1 MLPCRL
7 PRAPGVPRE
16 LPRHDGRAADAQIYR
31 SIPVGP
37 SVEVFALDMRSYRSA
52 NNENLQSA
60 AGADTNLLG
69 TRQVRWLAD
78 ALTRSKAAWK
88 IVAADMPLDRRGA
101 PARACA

>member
-1 MLPCRL
+1 M
-7 PRAPGVPRE
+7 
-16 LPRHDGRAADAQIYR
+16 
-31 SIPVGP
+31 
-37 SVEVFALDMRSYRSA
+37 EVFALDMRSYRSA

-88 IVAADMPLDRRGA
+88 IVAADMPLRDRRGA
-101 PARACA
+101 PAGAA